1 MQKDEPLFLKMIV
14 KIPSP
19 QDKLRS
25 RGFVHFFNVTGV
37 LSNCC
42 TLRKGLTNRFRK
54 QLENSVNHDMQLSNN
69 NLHDLT
75 QANSFLIATSVKTE
89 GKKTA
94 LLNQGCHIRNV
105 ELPIAEVSK
114 KKKTLARQMSKMLR

>member
-14 KIPSP
+14 KIPSL

-25 RGFVHFFNVTGV
+25 RGFVHFFKVTGV

-89 GKKTA
+89 GKKNRLFSTKA
-94 LLNQGCHIRNV
+94 ATFVMWNERLQKF
-105 ELPIAEVSK
+105 SK
-114 KKKTLARQMSKMLR
+114 KNLG

>member
-25 RGFVHFFNVTGV
+25 RGFVHFFNVSGV

-54 QLENSVNHDMQLSNN
+54 QLGNSVYHDKQLSNN

-75 QANSFLIATSVKTE
+75 QANSFLIATSVKKPK

-94 LLNQGCHIRNV
+94 LLNQSCHIRNV
-105 ELPIAEVSK
+105 ERPIVEVLQK
-114 KKKTLARQMSKMLR
+114 KYLG

>member
-14 KIPSP
+14 KIPSL

-75 QANSFLIATSVKTE
+75 KANSDI
-89 GKKTA
+89 
-94 LLNQGCHIRNV
+94 C
-105 ELPIAEVSK
+105 
-114 KKKTLARQMSKMLR
+114 